1 MGLDETHLP
10 LAISDPTMDRHWRL
24 KSAYYNTG
32 ALLAHWLES
41 RL

>member
-1 MGLDETHLP
+1 
-10 LAISDPTMDRHWRL
+10 MDRHWRL